1 MASITKKQRV
11 ALREIDKLAS
21 ERKRDRIM
29 GVASILLMVVIII
42 VYNTLTYNLGVVD
55 EGNTLMRAML
65 YITAMVIAGFSG
77 IKLMHAS
84 RKTRKIDGY
93 RQSVGIS
100 RETLEAWRNGEFQ
113 DQ

>member
-1 MASITKKQRV
+1 M

-21 ERKRDRIM
+21 ERKRDRIL
-29 GVASILLMVVIII
+29 GIASIVLMAILIFG
-42 VYNTLTYNLGVVD
+42 YNTLTYELGIID
-55 EGNTLMRAML
+55 EGNAILRAML

-77 IKLMHAS
+77 IKLMKAS

-100 RETLEAWRNGEFQ
+100 RETLDAWNKGELGE
-113 DQ
+113 